1 MGNYHTDKK
10 CKNCVLNGDCLE
22 ENPEN
27 CDEKEEE
34 ED

>member
-10 CKNCVLNGDCLE
+10 CKNCVLNGDCLLDDPNE
-22 ENPEN
+22 